1 MKILVSL
8 ATTGQPLEKVEKE
21 NGKLKYRG
29 MTFPGWNKPIDNPT
43 NSRHKR
49 CVLAKKGNQFK
60 LVKYGHK
67 DYEDYT
73 THKDKKRRD
82 NYRKRHMGI
91 KTKDGKLAYKDKF
104 QAAYWALNDLW

>member
-1 MKILVSL
+1 
-8 ATTGQPLEKVEKE
+8 
-21 NGKLKYRG
+21 

-43 NSRHKR
+43 DSRHKR

-73 THKDKKRRD
+73 THKDKKRRETISSDQHYSSTSHGAGASRFIEKSLYDEQYPSKLSLEKLDQID
-82 NYRKRHMGI
+82 NSFFK
-91 KTKDGKLAYKDKF
+91 
-104 QAAYWALNDLW
+104 